1 MSLRESDPIAWTI
14 ACEEIRQLA
23 SRYAVAISRRDLD
36 DLAALFVPH
45 VRVGRAG
52 SGRESLRADFERQ
65 LAPIGR
71 CILQVTNVVIDVV
84 DGDRATGI
92 VGTHAE
98 LELDGD
104 WIVQVIEYHDDY
116 ERCDGRWLFTRR
128 RHRLWYGAPV
138 GTNPLGLS
146 PANWPA
152 SAIGLGDLGGPHDQS
167 GQPPDQR

>member
-1 MSLRESDPIAWTI
+1 MSLRESDPIGWML

-23 SRYAVAISRRDLD
+23 SRYAVAIGRRDLD
-36 DLAALFVPH
+36 ALVTLFVPD
-45 VRVGRAG
+45 VQVGRAAV
-52 SGRESLRADFERQ
+52 GRDALRGDFERQ

-84 DGDRATGI
+84 DEHHATGV
-92 VGTHAE
+92 VGTRGE

-116 ERCDGRWLFTRR
+116 ERRDGHWLFTRR

-138 GTNPLGLS
+138 GTSPLGLP
-146 PANWPA
+146 PANWPT
-152 SAIGLGDLGGPHDQS
+152 SAIGLGDLG
-167 GQPPDQR
+167 

>member
-1 MSLRESDPIAWTI
+1 VSLRESDPIAWML

-23 SRYAVAISRRDLD
+23 SRYAVAIGRRDLD
-36 DLAALFVPH
+36 ALVALFVSD
-45 VRVGRAG
+45 VRVGRAAA
-52 SGRESLRADFERQ
+52 GRDALRSDFERQ

-84 DGDRATGI
+84 DEDRATGV
-92 VGTHAE
+92 VGTRAE

-116 ERCDGRWLFTRR
+116 ERRDGCWLFTRR

-138 GTNPLGLS
+138 GTNPLGLP
-146 PANWPA
+146 PAHWPA
-152 SAIGLGDLGGPHDQS
+152 SAIGLGDLGGSPAGDQH
-167 GQPPDQR
+167 